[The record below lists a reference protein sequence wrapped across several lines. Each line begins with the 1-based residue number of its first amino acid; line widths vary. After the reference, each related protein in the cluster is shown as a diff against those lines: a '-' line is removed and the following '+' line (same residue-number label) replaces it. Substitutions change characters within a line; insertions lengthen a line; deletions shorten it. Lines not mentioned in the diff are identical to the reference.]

1 MEDWEA
7 QFRVFLETQSGG
19 DAAHDFSHLLR
30 VVKTAKALAHSE
42 GADLSVVV
50 PAAWLHDCVHVA
62 KNSPLRAQASQMSAE
77 QAVLFLQE
85 IGYPENHLSAIRHAI
100 EAHSFTAKIPPKTL
114 EAKVVQDADRLDAIG
129 AVGLARCLMLGGEW
143 GRPLYALDDPF
154 CHSRAPDDDVFTL
167 DHFYTKL
174 LRLPEMLQ
182 TASGRKEGEVRT
194 AYLHAFLAQLAKEI

>member
-1 MEDWEA
+1 MDIWEA
-7 QFRVFLETQSGG
+7 QFKALIEAQIGG
-19 DAAHDFSHLLR
+19 DAAHDLSHLLR

-42 GADLSVVV
+42 GANVAVVI

-62 KNSPLRAQASQMSAE
+62 KNSPLRSQASRMSAE

-85 IGYPENHLSAIRHAI
+85 IGYPKNHLPAIRHAI
-100 EAHSFTAKIPPKTL
+100 VAHSFTANITPETL
-114 EAKVVQDADRLDAIG
+114 EAKVVQDADRLDSIG

-154 CHSRAPDDDVFTL
+154 CHSREPNDGVFTL

-182 TASGRKEGEVRT
+182 TASGRKEGEMRA
-194 AYLHAFLAQLAKEI
+194 AY